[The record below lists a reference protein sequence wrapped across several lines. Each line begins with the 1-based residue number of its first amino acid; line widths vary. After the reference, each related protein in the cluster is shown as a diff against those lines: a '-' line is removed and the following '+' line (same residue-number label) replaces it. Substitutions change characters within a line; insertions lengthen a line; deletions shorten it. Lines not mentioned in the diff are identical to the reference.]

1 MTVTDF
7 LLPVF
12 VEVLLTFILLGLMG
26 QERSRKYYARR
37 SQAGRHRARRD
48 RNYTTRARQFGNCFS
63 NQFELPMLLFVLIA
77 FILIT
82 RVGDLLLLILAWVF
96 VISRIVHAY
105 VHTTSN
111 DVRLALQGVRR
122 RSDCP
127 LRHVAASSPS
137 RFLTGA

>member
-12 VEVLLTFILLGLMG
+12 VEVLLAFILLGLMG
-26 QERSRKYYARR
+26 KVRSESITRGEIRTEDIAL
-37 SQAGRHRARRD
+37 D
-48 RNYTTRARQFGNCFS
+48 NRNYTARARQFGNSFS

-96 VISRIVHAY
+96 VISRIAHAY

-111 DVRLALQGVRR
+111 DVNWAFGRTGLERLSSSSCG
-122 RSDCP
+122 S
-127 LRHVAASSPS
+127 SSPS
-137 RFLTGA
+137 RF